1 VTLRQKYRKILSAM
15 APAGALGASLLLGS
29 VTPGTAKEEA
39 GGSQRRAFD
48 AVPVADRL
56 AAIRQA
62 ASDLERGDHPA
73 GKAEQ
78 RLAWWGNWRNGGWWG
93 PGWRNGGWWGPGWRN
108 GGWWGPGWRNGGWR
122 GPGWRNGGW
131 PNFWRNW

>member
-1 VTLRQKYRKILSAM
+1 VTLRQRYREILSAI

-29 VTPGTAKEEA
+29 VAPATTAEDPA
-39 GGSQRRAFD
+39 GWQPRAFD
-48 AVPVADRL
+48 EVPVADRL

-62 ASDLERGDHPA
+62 ASDLEGSDRET
-73 GKAEQ
+73 GKNGMQ
-78 RLAWWGNWRNGGWWG
+78 LAWWGNWRNGGWWG

-108 GGWWGPGWRNGGWR
+108 GGW
-122 GPGWRNGGW
+122 RNGGW